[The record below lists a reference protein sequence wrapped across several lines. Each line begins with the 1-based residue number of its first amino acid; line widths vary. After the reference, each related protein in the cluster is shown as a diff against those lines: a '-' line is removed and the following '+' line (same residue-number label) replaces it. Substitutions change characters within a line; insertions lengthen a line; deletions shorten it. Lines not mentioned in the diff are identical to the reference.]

1 MPAGAASISPS
12 KTRDGTSLENRRTE
26 RRGRVYTKDSFCK
39 DSGVAA
45 TNDQTGI
52 LYQEFAFD
60 PTPIM
65 KTPVDLFRR
74 GYELLVSGA
83 NVLQSPFLLLLRI
96 YFFWQLFQTGQG
108 KLAHIEKISDYFA
121 SLGIPLPTLNAYMA
135 GATETF
141 GSLLLI
147 IGLASRLTAIPITV
161 VMAVAYLTA
170 DLEAVTGIFSDPDK
184 FVKADPFPFLI
195 SALIVLVFGP
205 GKFSIDA
212 LIKWL
217 DASRRNLPKRS
228 LRFGAPVTPTEAKAQ
243 H

>member
-1 MPAGAASISPS
+1 MLGLGQPMFAAVRIRGLLRPMS
-12 KTRDGTSLENRRTE
+12 KPESLRRSGFDLNPFPTS
-26 RRGRVYTKDSFCK
+26 
-39 DSGVAA
+39 
-45 TNDQTGI
+45 
-52 LYQEFAFD
+52 
-60 PTPIM
+60 PIM

-83 NVLQSPFLLLLRI
+83 NLLQSPFLLLLRV
-96 YFFWQLFQTGQG
+96 YFFWQLFLTGQG

-170 DLEAVTGIFSDPDK
+170 DLEAVTGIFSEPDK
-184 FVKADPFPFLI
+184 FVKADPFPYLI

-205 GKFSIDA
+205 GKLSVDA
-212 LIKWL
+212 LIERIL
-217 DASRRNLPKRS
+217 GAFHRGLANRS
-228 LRFGAPVTPTEAKAQ
+228 ENFCVSATQAEAKPQ